1 MADSSKIAA
10 LLPPQSKL
18 TALLHDPQF
27 RADLIT
33 NARSALY
40 GLLHGVTT
48 DVAGAPSDLLSLF
61 KYNALMGGEPADVP
75 LGSEQLASLAEK
87 AGILP
92 PRENNIS
99 YKAGEF
105 LGPIAAMGVPKA
117 VSAAGDAI
125 GGAIGDLA
133 SHQGPAAQFGMVGY
147 HGTPHRFAPTKRN
160 PLGEFDLRKI
170 GTGEGAQAYGHGI
183 YIAENPGVAGGYR
196 RDLSNTLDVIGD
208 ASPLEKRAAQMA
220 LTFGDNTP
228 EGAIKWL
235 GKFEGKGAN
244 HVATAMTPELVQSVK
259 SKFENGTF
267 KSGGSLYHV
276 DLPDEHIANMLDWD
290 KPLSEQAP
298 SVQEA
303 FKRLG
308 MDESI
313 FPHWTGQQAY
323 EGEVRALSE
332 FDGMSKGDARKRY
345 SEQLNALG
353 IPGIKYLDAGSRGA
367 GEGTRNFVVFDPSIL
382 NILKRE

>member
-147 HGTPHRFAPTKRN
+147 HGTPHRFAPTETN
-160 PLGEFDLRKI
+160 PLGAFDLSKI

-183 YIAENPGVAGGYR
+183 YIAEHPDVAKGYAP
-196 RDLSNTLDVIGD
+196 RDFDVED
-208 ASPLEKRAAQMA
+208 KLMA
-220 LTFGDNTP
+220 LYKNAERKQDWDSMQVLEDALIHKTP
-228 EGAIKWL
+228 S
-235 GKFEGKGAN
+235 
-244 HVATAMTPELVQSVK
+244 ELSKEYPQHSALISQIEKLQSNAK
-259 SKFENGTF
+259 
-267 KSGGSLYHV
+267 GSLYHV